1 MILHKWYYKNDT
13 ENAEKFDDD
22 LKERNEIIDE
32 FVEQNEEEGF
42 DKEY

>member
-1 MILHKWYYKNDT
+1 MHYADVSTEDT
-13 ENAEKFDDD
+13 ENAEEFDDD